1 LTAGRIR
8 PWRAGDLFA
17 SIDNC
22 LSSVKLDHYTEPEVA
37 MGRNEEEKIAEL
49 AEKNSDFKG
58 LVQEH
63 RMLDEKLKE
72 FDRKV
77 YLTPDEEIERKRLQ
91 KLKLAKK
98 DRIAEILSGHS

>member
-1 LTAGRIR
+1 
-8 PWRAGDLFA
+8 
-17 SIDNC
+17 
-22 LSSVKLDHYTEPEVA
+22 
-37 MGRNEEEKIAEL
+37 MGMSEEDKIAEL
-49 AEKNSDFKG
+49 AGKDPDFRS

-63 RMLDEKLKE
+63 RTLDEKLKE

>member
-1 LTAGRIR
+1 
-8 PWRAGDLFA
+8 
-17 SIDNC
+17 
-22 LSSVKLDHYTEPEVA
+22 
-37 MGRNEEEKIAEL
+37 MGGQSQEEKIATL
-49 AEKNSDFKG
+49 IEKDPEFKT

-77 YLTPDEEIERKRLQ
+77 YLSPDEEMERKRLQ

-98 DRIAEILSGHS
+98 DKIAQRLSGQ